1 MNELESLG
9 IITLDD
15 LRVKVRQADGTLSS
29 ISEMISSGLASVT
42 LAQVNSA
49 VASPIAA
56 LVSDAP
62 DVLNTLGEISHS
74 LSDNDSAYA
83 TLLALIQAKYAYD
96 LTQ

>member
-15 LRVKVRQADGTLSS
+15 LRVKVCQADGTLTA
-29 ISEMISSGLASVT
+29 ISDMISSGSSGVT

-49 VASPIAA
+49 VATAIAA

-62 DVLNTLGEISHS
+62 DAMDTLGKISDS
-74 LSDNDSAYA
+74 FSDNESAYA
-83 TLLALIQAKYAYD
+83 TLWR
-96 LTQ
+96 